1 MSNDRPSRVAVV
13 TGAGTG
19 IGRAVARAFLTD
31 GYRVVL
37 AGRRTAP
44 LVEAAGGDPKAL
56 IVPTDVTSA
65 SEVEQLFR
73 RTVRAFGRV
82 DVLFNNAG
90 ITGGM
95 TAVDQVDAD
104 DWENVVNVNLTGS
117 LLCAREAFRVM
128 KRQNPRGGRIINNGS
143 LSAHTPRPRSAAY
156 TATKHAIS
164 GLTKSISL
172 DGRAFDVTCG
182 QIDIGNAAT
191 ELVASLSDGTG
202 ALQADGSRRPEPSF
216 PVEQVGDAVVFM
228 ANQPPSATVSSL
240 TIMATGMPF
249 AGRG

>member
-1 MSNDRPSRVAVV
+1 MSNEPHVAVV

-19 IGRAVARAFLTD
+19 IGRAASRALLAD
-31 GYRVVL
+31 GYRVAL
-37 AGRRTAP
+37 AGRRNAP
-44 LVEAAGGDPKAL
+44 LVEAAGGDPHAL

-73 RTVRAFGRV
+73 RVVEEFGRV

-90 ITGGM
+90 VTGQM
-95 TAVDQVDAD
+95 TAVDHVDVD
-104 DWENVVNVNLTGS
+104 DWESVVRVNLTGAM
-117 LLCAREAFRVM
+117 LCAREAFRVM
-128 KRQNPRGGRIINNGS
+128 KHQDPRGGRIINNGS
-143 LSAHTPRPRSAAY
+143 LSAHTPRPQSTAY

-172 DGRAFDVTCG
+172 DGRAFGVTCG
-182 QIDIGNAAT
+182 QIDIGNAHT
-191 ELVASLSDGTG
+191 ELVDSLSDGTG
-202 ALQADGSRRPEPSF
+202 ALQPDGSRRPEPSF

-228 ANQPPSATVSSL
+228 ANQPPSATVSAL

-249 AGRG
+249 DGRG